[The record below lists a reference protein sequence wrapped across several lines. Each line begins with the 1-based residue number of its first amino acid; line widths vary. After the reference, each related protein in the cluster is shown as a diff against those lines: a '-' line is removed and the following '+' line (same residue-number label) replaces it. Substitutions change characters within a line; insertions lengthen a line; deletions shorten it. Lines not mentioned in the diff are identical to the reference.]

1 MTALLVLIVA
11 VLSLLLTGAV
21 RRYAIARRLL
31 DHPNERS
38 SHAAPTPRG
47 GGVAIVV
54 TFCAGLAWLAA
65 AGRLAMQPTIA
76 LIGAGS
82 LVALVGFVDDHRHV
96 PAGLRLC
103 AHFAAAAWAL
113 AWLGGLPPLLVFGAE
128 WRLGWFGHVAAA

>member
-1 MTALLVLIVA
+1 MTSALLALVVVA
-11 VLSLLLTGAV
+11 LSVLLTGVV
-21 RRYAIARRLL
+21 RRYAIARSLL
-31 DHPNERS
+31 DHPNARS

-82 LVALVGFVDDHRHV
+82 LGALVGFVDHHRHG
-96 PAGLRLC
+96 PA
-103 AHFAAAAWAL
+103 
-113 AWLGGLPPLLVFGAE
+113 
-128 WRLGWFGHVAAA
+128 